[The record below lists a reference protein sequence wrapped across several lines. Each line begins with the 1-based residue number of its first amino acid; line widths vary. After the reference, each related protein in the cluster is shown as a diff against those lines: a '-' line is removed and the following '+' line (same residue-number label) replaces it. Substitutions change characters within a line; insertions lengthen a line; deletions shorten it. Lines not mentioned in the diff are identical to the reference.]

1 MSGLIEQALIEQIH
15 ASGRRLVLSLTGGGS
30 GAMAALLQV
39 PGASASVLEAIVPY
53 SAQSLQDWLGGSV
66 DQYCS
71 EATARAMAMRA
82 FERSRELS
90 DDDPHRLC
98 GIGATA
104 SLATNRPKRGPHR
117 IHVAWQSATAT
128 VVATC
133 RFTTGAGT
141 RADEEDVSAQLIL
154 GAIAEACGISA
165 PQSIK
170 TSIEI
175 ETDRREQRAPDSW
188 TELLL
193 GRRSSVNVPASNEAA
208 RPAILFPGAFNP
220 PHCGHERMAKIAAR
234 RCGGPVTFEVSITNV
249 DKPPLDFVEIADRLD
264 RLDRLAGQ
272 PVLLTRAPT
281 FVEKARLTPGCTFV
295 VGTDTIE
302 RIADP
307 VYYGGDATQ
316 RDAAIAE
323 LATLGCRFLV
333 FGRTLEGRFAP
344 LSTVKIPASLRALCD
359 EVPESEFS
367 ADVSSTALR
376 RAETE

>member
-1 MSGLIEQALIEQIH
+1 MSDSARQTLIEQIH
-15 ASGRRLVLSLTGGGS
+15 ASGRRFVLSITGGGS
-30 GAMAALLQV
+30 GAVAALLQM
-39 PGASASVLEAIVPY
+39 PGASASVLEAVVPY
-53 SAQSLQDWLGGSV
+53 SARALHDWLGGPV

-71 EATARAMAMRA
+71 AATARAMAMRS

-90 DDDPHRLC
+90 DDEPHTLC

-104 SLATNRPKRGPHR
+104 SLATNRPKRGSHR
-117 IHVAWQSATAT
+117 IHVAWQSATTT

-133 RFTTGAGT
+133 RFTTGTGT

-154 GAIAEACGISA
+154 GAIAEACEVCT
-165 PQSIK
+165 PRSIT

-175 ETDRREQRAPDSW
+175 ETDRCEQRAPDSW

-193 GRRSSVNVPASNEAA
+193 GRRATVMIPAGDETTRRAV
-208 RPAILFPGAFNP
+208 LFPGAFNP
-220 PHCGHERMAKIAAR
+220 PHRGHERMAEIAAQ
-234 RCGGPVTFEVSITNV
+234 RCGGPVTFELSIANV
-249 DKPPLDFVEIADRLD
+249 DKPSLDFIEIADRLEQLAD
-264 RLDRLAGQ
+264 RR
-272 PVLLTRAPT
+272 VLLTRAPT
-281 FVEKARLTPGCTFV
+281 FVEKARLAPGCTFV
-295 VGTDTIE
+295 VGADTIE
-302 RIADP
+302 RVADP
-307 VYYGGDATQ
+307 SYYGSDTAQ

-367 ADVSSTALR
+367 ADVSSTELR